1 MLENKHELS
10 IDVRALRDFHEH
22 QLVAAR
28 AAAAVVAVVAALLP
42 KLMCEYL

>member
-22 QLVAAR
+22 QLVVAR
-28 AAAAVVAVVAALLP
+28 AAAVVAVVAALF
-42 KLMCEYL
+42 YLN

>member
-28 AAAAVVAVVAALLP
+28 ATAVTVVV
-42 KLMCEYL
+42 CSTFTQVNV

>member
-28 AAAAVVAVVAALLP
+28 AAAAAAVVVVAALL
-42 KLMCEYL
+42 YAT

>member
-28 AAAAVVAVVAALLP
+28 AAAVVAVVAALLP